1 MVPIRWKLII
11 HLKNQSFKEM
21 TLFTTWDILLI
32 TEVVDLWINWM
43 DGVQTKGSFLMT
55 MVYLNIV

>member
-1 MVPIRWKLII
+1 
-11 HLKNQSFKEM
+11 M

-32 TEVVDLWINWM
+32 TEAVDLWINWM

-55 MVYLNIV
+55 MVYLNIVWAFLGRCDKSLCIQTGHL